1 VSDTSFSTA
10 EDARRLFNVTDSDLD
25 ALRRLGEHVAPKMD
39 TFVKEFYVWLK
50 KLPEF
55 EVFFPDQTMVEHVK
69 TLQREYWQKV
79 FDGEVDQQYIDR
91 RQTVGE
97 VHARIGLPLGIYFAA
112 MNHAV
117 TLFSVTLYDSE
128 MEADDYAAGVIALH
142 KVASMDT
149 ALVVDTYARISNE
162 AAVAQSKAIM
172 EMSTPVT
179 QIWEGILLLPLVGL
193 IDSKRAQDIMDA
205 SLAKIAESQARIFIL
220 DISGVGVVDTAVA
233 NYLIKV
239 TKATRLM
246 GCESTISGVSP
257 AIAQTITELGIDVGD
272 VRTTANMRD
281 ALSLALKA
289 QDETKVMSLSTA
301 NRIPLQMS
309 NNCLVAS
316 IQIDLTADVLK
327 QFREDLL
334 TQLHAEHARG
344 IILDLSGIE
353 VMDLSD
359 FENIRSTISMA
370 KVMGVSSIVCGMRP
384 GVVASI
390 VLLGADTDDIW
401 AARDLDM
408 AFELLNESTSDYHS

>member
-1 VSDTSFSTA
+1 MVSSIMNTSDTTFSTA

-25 ALRRLGEHVAPKMD
+25 ALKRLGERVAPKMD
-39 TFVKEFYVWLK
+39 TFVKEFYVWLR

-55 EVFFPDQTMVEHVK
+55 EVFFPDKTMVDHVAE
-69 TLQREYWQKV
+69 LQQEYWQNV
-79 FDGEVDQQYIDR
+79 FEGEIDQPYIDR

-117 TLFSVTLYDSE
+117 TLFSVTLSDSD
-128 MEADDYAAGVIALH
+128 MKADDYAAGVIALH

-149 ALVVDTYARISNE
+149 ALVVDTYARINNE

-205 SLAKIAESQARIFIL
+205 SLAKIAETQARIFIL

-257 AIAQTITELGIDVGD
+257 AIAQTITELGIDVGN

-281 ALSLALKA
+281 ALSLALQE
-289 QDETKVMSLSTA
+289 QDGAAALS
-301 NRIPLQMS
+301 N
-309 NNCLVAS
+309 
-316 IQIDLTADVLK
+316 
-327 QFREDLL
+327 
-334 TQLHAEHARG
+334 
-344 IILDLSGIE
+344 
-353 VMDLSD
+353 
-359 FENIRSTISMA
+359 
-370 KVMGVSSIVCGMRP
+370 
-384 GVVASI
+384 
-390 VLLGADTDDIW
+390 
-401 AARDLDM
+401 
-408 AFELLNESTSDYHS
+408 